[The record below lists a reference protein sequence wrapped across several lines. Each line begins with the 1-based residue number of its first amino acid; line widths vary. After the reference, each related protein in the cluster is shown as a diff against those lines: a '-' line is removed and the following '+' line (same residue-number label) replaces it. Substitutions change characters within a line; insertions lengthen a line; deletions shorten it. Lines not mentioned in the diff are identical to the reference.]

1 MRRKS
6 SQSEKP
12 EGPQKAH
19 LLPYQ
24 IKIKERNKETPEEEE
39 EEEEEEASVDY
50 GHGDLRENRR
60 EPEGNAGG
68 GGTTSS
74 LGQIQ
79 GSRVLQ
85 SDGEDGPWVSCK
97 GLLHLSLP
105 LSLKRL
111 APGALPLVSC
121 VVASHGECRPL
132 LLHVCFFRICF
143 VNISPIIIAHC

>member
-1 MRRKS
+1 MRWKS
-6 SQSEKP
+6 CQSVRLQKP
-12 EGPQKAH
+12 EEPQKAH
-19 LLPYQ
+19 LIPYQ
-24 IKIKERNKETPEEEE
+24 IKVKERNKETS

-60 EPEGNAGG
+60 EPQGNVE
-68 GGTTSS
+68 GTTSS

-79 GSRVLQ
+79 GSRVLR

-111 APGALPLVSC
+111 APGALALVSC

-132 LLHVCFFRICF
+132 LLHVCFFHICF
-143 VNISPIIIAHC
+143 VNTSPSS